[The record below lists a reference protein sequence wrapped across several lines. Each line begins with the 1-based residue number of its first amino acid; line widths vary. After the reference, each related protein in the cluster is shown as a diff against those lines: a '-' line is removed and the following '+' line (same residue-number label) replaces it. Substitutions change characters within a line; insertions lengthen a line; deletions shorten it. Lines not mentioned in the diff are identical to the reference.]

1 MDNMNR
7 NDEEKK
13 SFLGNIKASFSGRK
27 LKSGA
32 YVSLISAVVVVILL
46 VANMLVSSLKIEIDL
61 SSQNMY
67 TLTEDT
73 KNLVKGLKDDITV
86 YYMASTGSELDLF
99 KKIITKYDNLS
110 DKITVEYKDPILY
123 PTFAKDY
130 TDQEV
135 SNNSVIVVNHTN
147 GRSKYIPYND
157 MIVQEVDYQTYQTN
171 TTGVDVEGEL
181 TSALQYVTTEDLP
194 VMYVLEG
201 HGETAPGALFKEII
215 SKMNVK
221 LETINTQT
229 TESIPEDCRMLYI
242 NAPTL
247 DFSDPEAKLIKD
259 YLSKGGNVIATVN
272 DKTNSLKNYKDIIN
286 YYGIEVEEG
295 MIVEGNANN
304 RISGNPILLIPN
316 LGTSDVVTDAR
327 SSNIP
332 VVMFQAMG
340 LTQAETKR
348 STLQLEPIMTTSDAA
363 YSKLNVKTTVEK
375 ESGDIEG
382 PFDLGI
388 LATDTYNGV
397 ASKLVVYS
405 TLYAFDET
413 ALSYENASL
422 LSGTVSQL
430 AGEGKVLS
438 IPTKT
443 LGEENIYPTAK
454 EVIIWVIVIIFLV
467 PVGILAT
474 GITVTLKRR
483 KK

>member
-7 NDEEKK
+7 NEEEKM
-13 SFLGNIKASFSGRK
+13 SFLGRIKASFSGRN
-27 LKSGA
+27 LRSGA
-32 YVSLISAVVVVILL
+32 YVSLISVVVVVILL

-73 KNLVKGLKDDITV
+73 KDLVKNLKDDITV

-99 KKIITKYDNLS
+99 QKIITKYDTLS
-110 DKITVEYKDPILY
+110 DKITVEYKDPVLY

-130 TDQEV
+130 TDKEV
-135 SNNSVIVVNHTN
+135 SNNSLIVVNNTN

-157 MIVQEVDYQTYQTN
+157 MIVQEVDYQTYSTN

-181 TSALQYVTTEDLP
+181 TSAILYVTTEDLP
-194 VMYVLEG
+194 VMYVVEG
-201 HGETAPGALFKEII
+201 HGETAPGTLFEETV
-215 SKMNVK
+215 SKMNMK
-221 LETINTQT
+221 LETLDLQKSS
-229 TESIPEDCRMLYI
+229 SIPEECELLYI

-247 DFSDPEAKLIKD
+247 DFSVEQAQLIKD
-259 YLSKGGNVIATVN
+259 YLNNGGNVIATVN
-272 DKTNSLKNYKDIIN
+272 DKTNSLKNYRDIIN
-286 YYGIEVEEG
+286 YYGIEVQDG
-295 MIVEGNANN
+295 MIVEGNTSN
-304 RISGNPILLIPN
+304 RVSGNPILIIPN
-316 LGTSDVVTDAR
+316 LGSSDIVSSAR

-332 VVMFQAMG
+332 VVMYQAMG

-348 STLQLEPIMTTSDAA
+348 STLQLEAIMTTSDDA
-363 YSKLNVKTTVEK
+363 YSKLNVNSTVEK
-375 ESGDIEG
+375 ENGDVEG

-397 ASKLVVYS
+397 DSNLVVYS
-405 TLYAFDET
+405 TLYTFDET
-413 ALSYENASL
+413 ALSYENTSL
-422 LSGTVSQL
+422 LSGTVSKL
-430 AGEGKVLS
+430 VGEGKTLS

-454 EVIIWVIVIIFLV
+454 EVIIWVIVILFLI
-467 PVGILAT
+467 PGAILAS
-474 GITVTLKRR
+474 GIAVTLKRR